1 MSKRLYFE
9 DNKIQMFI
17 IVNKKVGHKIPHAPS
32 SHSNTARDI
41 SSTVFKWIFPQ
52 KFCIH
57 LLLLR
62 SRLKPTFLTLWRL
75 TTPIVVGR
83 TAPLTSKRFIL
94 YIYSTNTGTEYFKH
108 GIYCP
113 FFFSSSKCNL
123 FHKSDVFGS
132 CIIHIL
138 YTGVLKLKKNNS
150 SAKRLILPGKTLVV
164 M

>member
-57 LLLLR
+57 FLLFR

-113 FFFSSSKCNL
+113 FFFPLQNAICFINL
-123 FHKSDVFGS
+123 TYLVPALFTFY
-132 CIIHIL
+132 IQ
-138 YTGVLKLKKNNS
+138 GVLKLKKNNS